1 MKVIQQPLGPVQA
14 NCYLVME
21 NHHALIIDP
30 ADILPNLDEILNQN
44 YCTLDAIVLTH
55 AHFDHISGVDKIVN
69 KFGCDV
75 YLNPN
80 EFDFLLDPDLNSSSA
95 FYMDVTCNANA
106 KPLIEGKN
114 EIAGFEVEAIYC
126 PGHSIGSTVLKIE
139 DCLFTGDVLFQGSIG
154 RMDLATGSVT
164 SMKQSLKKLVQFN
177 KDYKVY
183 PGHGP
188 TTSLSQEKKWNE
200 SLKYAEIL
208 YNFCFFFRIR

>member
-44 YCTLDAIVLTH
+44 DCTLDAIVLTH

-95 FYMDVTCNANA
+95 FYMDVTCNANP

-164 SMKQSLKKLVQFN
+164 SMKQSLKKLVQLD

-200 SLKYAEIL
+200 SLKYAEI
-208 YNFCFFFRIR
+208 Y

>member
-44 YCTLDAIVLTH
+44 DCTLDAIVLTH

-164 SMKQSLKKLVQFN
+164 SMKQSLKKLYQLD

-188 TTSLSQEKKWNE
+188 TTTLSQEKKWNE
-200 SLKYAEIL
+200 SLKYAEI
-208 YNFCFFFRIR
+208 Y

>member
-1 MKVIQQPLGPVQA
+1 MKVIQQSLGPVQA

-30 ADILPNLDEILNQN
+30 ADILPNLDEILTQN
-44 YCTLDAIVLTH
+44 DCTLDAIVLTH

-200 SLKYAEIL
+200 SLKYAEI
-208 YNFCFFFRIR
+208 Y

>member
-30 ADILPNLDEILNQN
+30 ADILPNFDEILNQN

-200 SLKYAEIL
+200 SLKYAEI
-208 YNFCFFFRIR
+208 Y

>member
-44 YCTLDAIVLTH
+44 DCTLDAIVLTH

-188 TTSLSQEKKWNE
+188 TTYLSQEKKWNE
-200 SLKYAEIL
+200 SLKYAEI
-208 YNFCFFFRIR
+208 Y

>member
-30 ADILPNLDEILNQN
+30 ADTLPNLDEILNQN
-44 YCTLDAIVLTH
+44 DCTLDAIVLTH

-80 EFDFLLDPDLNSSSA
+80 EFDFLLDPNLNSSSA

-164 SMKQSLKKLVQFN
+164 SMKQSLKKLYQFN
-177 KDYKVY
+177 NDYKVY

-200 SLKYAEIL
+200 SLKYAEI
-208 YNFCFFFRIR
+208 Y

>member
-44 YCTLDAIVLTH
+44 DCTLDAIVLTH

-80 EFDFLLDPDLNSSSA
+80 EFDFLLDLDLNSSSA

-200 SLKYAEIL
+200 SLKYAEI
-208 YNFCFFFRIR
+208 Y

>member
-1 MKVIQQPLGPVQA
+1 MKVIQQSLGPVQA

-30 ADILPNLDEILNQN
+30 ADILPNLDEILTQN
-44 YCTLDAIVLTH
+44 DCTLDAIVLTH

-164 SMKQSLKKLVQFN
+164 SMKQSLKKLVQLD

-200 SLKYAEIL
+200 SLKYAEI
-208 YNFCFFFRIR
+208 Y

>member
-1 MKVIQQPLGPVQA
+1 MKVLQQPLGPVQA

-30 ADILPNLDEILNQN
+30 ADTLPNLDEILNQN
-44 YCTLDAIVLTH
+44 DCTLDAIVLTH

-80 EFDFLLDPDLNSSSA
+80 EFDFLLDPNLNSSSA

-154 RMDLATGSVT
+154 RMDLATGSVS
-164 SMKQSLKKLVQFN
+164 SMKQSLKKLVQLD

-188 TTSLSQEKKWNE
+188 STSLSQEKKWNE
-200 SLKYAEIL
+200 SLKYAEI
-208 YNFCFFFRIR
+208 Y

>member
-44 YCTLDAIVLTH
+44 DCTLDAIVLTH

-80 EFDFLLDPDLNSSSA
+80 EFDFLLGPDLNSSSA

-114 EIAGFEVEAIYC
+114 EIVGFEVEAIYC

-164 SMKQSLKKLVQFN
+164 SMKQSLKKLAQFN

-200 SLKYAEIL
+200 SLKYAEI
-208 YNFCFFFRIR
+208 Y

>member
-1 MKVIQQPLGPVQA
+1 MKVIQQSLGPVQA

-30 ADILPNLDEILNQN
+30 ADILPNLDEILTQN
-44 YCTLDAIVLTH
+44 DCTLDAIFLTY
-55 AHFDHISGVDKIVN
+55 AHFDHISGVDKIVY

-114 EIAGFEVEAIYC
+114 EIAGFEVEAIYW

-154 RMDLATGSVT
+154 RMDLATGSVS
-164 SMKQSLKKLVQFN
+164 SMKKSLKKLVQLD

-183 PGHGP
+183 PGHG
-188 TTSLSQEKKWNE
+188 TSTSLSQEKKWNE
-200 SLKYAEIL
+200 SLKYAEI
-208 YNFCFFFRIR
+208 Y

>member
-14 NCYLVME
+14 NCYLVKE
-21 NHHALIIDP
+21 NHHALVIDP

-44 YCTLDAIVLTH
+44 DCTLDAIVLTH

-200 SLKYAEIL
+200 SLKYAEI
-208 YNFCFFFRIR
+208 Y

>member
-44 YCTLDAIVLTH
+44 DCTLDAIVLTH

-139 DCLFTGDVLFQGSIG
+139 DCLFTGDVLFHGSIG

-200 SLKYAEIL
+200 SLKYAEI
-208 YNFCFFFRIR
+208 Y

>member
-44 YCTLDAIVLTH
+44 DCTLDAIVLTH

-69 KFGCDV
+69 KFACDV

-200 SLKYAEIL
+200 SLKYAEI
-208 YNFCFFFRIR
+208 Y

>member
-30 ADILPNLDEILNQN
+30 ADTLPNLDEILNQN
-44 YCTLDAIVLTH
+44 DCTLDAIVLTH

-80 EFDFLLDPDLNSSSA
+80 EFDFLLDPNLNSSSA

-164 SMKQSLKKLVQFN
+164 SMKQSLKKLAQFN

-200 SLKYAEIL
+200 SLKYAEI
-208 YNFCFFFRIR
+208 Y

>member
-1 MKVIQQPLGPVQA
+1 MKVLQQPLGPVQA

-21 NHHALIIDP
+21 GSHALIIDP
-30 ADILPNLDEILNQN
+30 ADMYPNLECILKENE
-44 YCTLDAIVLTH
+44 CTLEAIVLTH

-69 KFGCDV
+69 AFHCDV

-80 EFDFLLDPDLNSSSA
+80 EFDFLQDPDLNSSSA
-95 FYMDVTCNANA
+95 FYMDVTCNATC
-106 KPLIEGKN
+106 KPILEGKN
-114 EIAGFEVEAIYC
+114 EIAGFDIEAMYC

-154 RMDLATGSVT
+154 RMDLATGSVS
-164 SMKQSLKKLVQFN
+164 SMKQSLKKLVQLE

-188 TTSLSQEKKWNE
+188 STSLSQEKKWN
-200 SLKYAEIL
+200 KV
-208 YNFCFFFRIR
+208 

>member
-44 YCTLDAIVLTH
+44 DCTLDAIVLTH
-55 AHFDHISGVDKIVN
+55 AHFDHI
-69 KFGCDV
+69 
-75 YLNPN
+75 PN

-164 SMKQSLKKLVQFN
+164 SMKQSLKKLYQFN

-200 SLKYAEIL
+200 SLKYAEI
-208 YNFCFFFRIR
+208 Y

>member
-30 ADILPNLDEILNQN
+30 ADTLPNLDEILNQN
-44 YCTLDAIVLTH
+44 DCTLDAIVLTH

-80 EFDFLLDPDLNSSSA
+80 EFDFLLDPNLNSSSA

-154 RMDLATGSVT
+154 RMDLATGSVS
-164 SMKQSLKKLVQFN
+164 SMKQSLKKLVQLD

-188 TTSLSQEKKWNE
+188 STSLSQEKKWNE
-200 SLKYAEIL
+200 SLKYAEI
-208 YNFCFFFRIR
+208 Y

>member
-44 YCTLDAIVLTH
+44 DCTLDAIVLTH

-75 YLNPN
+75 HLNPN

-164 SMKQSLKKLVQFN
+164 SMKQSLKKLYQLD

-200 SLKYAEIL
+200 SLKYAEI
-208 YNFCFFFRIR
+208 Y

>member
-30 ADILPNLDEILNQN
+30 ADILSNLDEILNQN
-44 YCTLDAIVLTH
+44 DCTLDPIVLTH

-200 SLKYAEIL
+200 SLKYAEI
-208 YNFCFFFRIR
+208 Y

>member
-44 YCTLDAIVLTH
+44 DCTLDAIVLTH

-188 TTSLSQEKKWNE
+188 TTFLSQEKKWNE
-200 SLKYAEIL
+200 SLKYAEI
-208 YNFCFFFRIR
+208 Y

>member
-1 MKVIQQPLGPVQA
+1 MKVIQQSLGPVLA

-30 ADILPNLDEILNQN
+30 ADILPNLDEILTQN
-44 YCTLDAIVLTH
+44 DCTLDAIVLTH

-200 SLKYAEIL
+200 SLKYAEI
-208 YNFCFFFRIR
+208 Y